1 MDGKTGPIRGVQME
15 RGGENRKGVKMN
27 INTTEK
33 LEKIPQTESKGVKAK
48 GASLWGQIAAAVWI
62 GGWNTAQFIKDLAA
76 GTHIDGRDI
85 IVSGLAIAACFTPVY
100 FNLVMDKIREIK
112 LGA

>member
-1 MDGKTGPIRGVQME
+1 MLLGSREKTTGVNMADE
-15 RGGENRKGVKMN
+15 
-27 INTTEK
+27 T
-33 LEKIPQTESKGVKAK
+33 PQTENKGIKAK

>member
-1 MDGKTGPIRGVQME
+1 MGNDLNGIKDE
-15 RGGENRKGVKMN
+15 
-27 INTTEK
+27 
-33 LEKIPQTESKGVKAK
+33 PQTENKGIKAK

>member
-1 MDGKTGPIRGVQME
+1 MDGKTGAIRGFLLFGSRE
-15 RGGENRKGVKMN
+15 KTTGVNMADE
-27 INTTEK
+27 T
-33 LEKIPQTESKGVKAK
+33 PQTEKGIKAK

-62 GGWNTAQFIKDLAA
+62 GGWNTAQFIKDIAA